1 MSLKRIKGILWQ
13 EYYITKNSL
22 EVLMDILF
30 FPAMNVVV
38 FGFISVF
45 IAGSANDA
53 ANYLLV
59 GMVLWQIIYI
69 TQYSVSVGSLWNI
82 WSRNLS
88 NMFITPISTTE
99 YMFAYILSGVIKA
112 FLVFWIF
119 GLVALFM
126 FKFNIFQLGFVNLLF
141 YFVSLVLFAC
151 STGIAILAAIFR
163 YGTRIQSLAWG
174 VIFLFQ
180 PLSAAF
186 FPLSV
191 LPEPLQKLA
200 LLFPPTYVFES
211 AREALKKPGTNWE
224 MLGISFLINI
234 IYLILAILFFNYMFK
249 KAKDTGQ
256 FARNEG

>member
-1 MSLKRIKGILWQ
+1 MQINRIKGILWQ
-13 EYYITKNSL
+13 EFFITRRSL

-30 FPAMNVVV
+30 FPAINVIV

-45 IAGSANDA
+45 LTGKSTSA

-59 GMVLWQIIYI
+59 GIILWQIIYI
-69 TQYSVSVGSLWNI
+69 TQYSISVGSLWNI

-88 NMFITPISTTE
+88 NMFITPISVTE
-99 YMFAYILSGVIKA
+99 YMAAYIFSGIIKA
-112 FLVFWIF
+112 FLIFLIF
-119 GLVALFM
+119 GTISIPLFN
-126 FKFNIFQLGFVNLLF
+126 FNVFQLGPTNLIL
-141 YFVSLVLFAC
+141 YFINLVLFAC

-174 VIFLFQ
+174 LVFLFQ

-191 LPEPLQKLA
+191 LPIPLQKLA
-200 LLFPPTYVFES
+200 LLFPPTYVFEA
-211 AREALKKPGTNWE
+211 AREALEKHNVNWQ
-224 MLGISFLINI
+224 MIGISLTLNLV
-234 IYLILAILFFNYMFK
+234 YLVLAIFFFNYMFK